1 MVPQGR
7 SLINDYKAK
16 QPYKTNIIE
25 IRHQEELVIITEG
38 ARRYNAVGS
47 SSHVS
52 YVHAYYVLVVV
63 LYSCQD
69 EIDQKVD
76 QSKRSQL

>member
-1 MVPQGR
+1 MVPQGC

-16 QPYKTNIIE
+16 QPYKTNITE
-25 IRHQEELVIITEG
+25 IGHQEKLVIITEG
-38 ARRYNAVGS
+38 AKRYNAVGS

-52 YVHAYYVLVVV
+52 YAYYVLVVV